1 MVRLAHAGP
10 REASIDLPENVR
22 PRIGSLGKAML
33 YADGHTVSNARL
45 RQLSAVADPQTRT
58 FEARYVLAGAA
69 AQAPL
74 GSTVTISIAGN
85 ERGAPTF
92 EVPVAALLDRG
103 HGTGVWIWNGETS
116 TVTFRPVQ
124 VLRLGQEEATVRSP
138 DLEEQLIVALGAH
151 LLHEGEK
158 VRVEDREVP
167 R

>member
-1 MVRLAHAGP
+1 MRDSVNFSSRGP
-10 REASIDLPENVR
+10 SDQNP
-22 PRIGSLGKAML
+22 
-33 YADGHTVSNARL
+33 
-45 RQLSAVADPQTRT
+45 
-58 FEARYVLAGAA
+58 EARYVLTGAA

-103 HGTGVWIWNGETS
+103 HGTGVWTWNGANS
-116 TVTFRPVQ
+116 TVKFKPVQ
-124 VLRLGQEEATVRSP
+124 VLRLGQEEAMIRSA
-138 DLEEQLIVALGAH
+138 DLAGQPIVALGAH

-158 VRVEDREVP
+158 VRVEDREVS